1 MINVAIVGTGNI
13 SPMHIKV
20 SGVSGDMPDCS
31 PCGHISE
38 KAHAKNKEF
47 NLNADVY
54 DSHKMIMERDDID
67 LVSICTPPYTHA
79 EIAIDMLNSGKN
91 VL

>member
-1 MINVAIVGTGNI
+1 MDIY
-13 SPMHIKV
+13 P
-20 SGVSGDMPDCS
+20 
-31 PCGHISE
+31 E

-67 LVSICTPPYTHA
+67 LVSICTSIYPCR
-79 EIAIDMLNSGKN
+79 NSH
-91 VL
+91 